1 MTQPTNDDQGI
12 VSASVTAQEGHVAE
26 QSVDQMGVADVS
38 NPFALFDG
46 DDGDMPEPARE
57 AAIAL
62 KRNRAITGEMFRQAM
77 DHIGY
82 VKRSLNN
89 DMLVPV
95 IDTFYEVMYAEP
107 AAPSQVR
114 IRSLKNRASLSA
126 CEAVLL
132 TALRR
137 KVLEYENVGM
147 DASQWVVSKEEIV
160 QLMSTGAGPLAGRN
174 SEESVNRQ
182 VEPLINAMRTNQF
195 LVDVEGEE
203 GIYRITILVP
213 VVLNTQRIGSW
224 MATND
229 DLQSTPADQDEPG
242 TTPENDA
249 QAAKQEELW

>member
-26 QSVDQMGVADVS
+26 QSVDEMGVADVS

-77 DHIGY
+77 DHIGH

-126 CEAVLL
+126 REAVLL
-132 TALRR
+132 TAFAAKCSNTRTWGWTRANGSSRKRR
-137 KVLEYENVGM
+137 
-147 DASQWVVSKEEIV
+147 SC
-160 QLMSTGAGPLAGRN
+160 N
-174 SEESVNRQ
+174 SCR
-182 VEPLINAMRTNQF
+182 P
-195 LVDVEGEE
+195 
-203 GIYRITILVP
+203 
-213 VVLNTQRIGSW
+213 
-224 MATND
+224 
-229 DLQSTPADQDEPG
+229 EPG
-242 TTPENDA
+242 HSPAGTA
-249 QAAKQEELW
+249 RSR

>member
-1 MTQPTNDDQGI
+1 MTQTTNDDQGI
-12 VSASVTAQEGHVAE
+12 VSASVTARDGHVVE
-26 QSVDQMGVADVS
+26 QTVDEMGVADVS

-77 DHIGY
+77 DYFGH

-95 IDTFYEVMYAEP
+95 VDTFYKVMYAEP

-126 CEAVLL
+126 REAVLL

-137 KVLEYENVGM
+137 KVLEYENVGLRR
-147 DASQWVVSKEEIV
+147 AS
-160 QLMSTGAGPLAGRN
+160 G
-174 SEESVNRQ
+174 
-182 VEPLINAMRTNQF
+182 
-195 LVDVEGEE
+195 
-203 GIYRITILVP
+203 
-213 VVLNTQRIGSW
+213 
-224 MATND
+224 
-229 DLQSTPADQDEPG
+229 
-242 TTPENDA
+242 
-249 QAAKQEELW
+249 